1 MATGPRVDF
10 LAWQE
15 RLEQF
20 NAAIKGHITQE
31 DWENLSVLLND
42 RQAWLEA
49 LATMPLAESE
59 KPQAKQFARNVAE
72 LDNAFLAQIQQ
83 LQAQAKT
90 NQLAFEKGKRAL
102 RAYRAG

>member
-1 MATGPRVDF
+1 MSTSPRVDF
-10 LAWQE
+10 LAWQG

-20 NAAIKGHITQE
+20 NAAIRDHIAQAE
-31 DWENLSVLLND
+31 WESLSVLLNE
-42 RQAWLEA
+42 RQAWLEK

-59 KPQAKQFARNVAE
+59 KPRVKQFARTVAE
-72 LDNAFLAQIQQ
+72 QDGEFLAQIEQ
-83 LQAQAKT
+83 LQSQAKT